1 MHVDLNIQSQL
12 ALIGNTCSNTLND
25 EFSLSMLQ
33 LDFVDRI
40 VHRVA
45 DKRDS
50 IQKKTFTKWINK
62 YLAAAHGRTINDL
75 FYDLRDGT
83 NLIALLET
91 LTKTTLVNIHVFD

>member
-1 MHVDLNIQSQL
+1 MHVDSNIQPQFTPL
-12 ALIGNTCSNTLND
+12 GNTCSNTLND
-25 EFSLSMLQ
+25 DFSLSMLQ

-62 YLAAAHGRTINDL
+62 YLAAINGRKINDL

-83 NLIALLET
+83 NLIALLEV
-91 LTKTTLVNIHVFD
+91 LTKTTLVNI